1 MSWSRSLLG
10 RTSFLWAAGFFVL
23 AGLDWAAAR
32 AVPAWRAD
40 AVLTDRY
47 SVVQPI
53 RYGVGF
59 GVLFLAYALAYL
71 ALEALRRGPHR
82 PRLGAGHVTLTLVGV
97 ALALAPTRL
106 LTQAAAD
113 GSLGPPGR
121 ALEWLNAIALAGY
134 VLGLMGQLFFVA
146 VLIDA
151 FRPEANPR

>member
-23 AGLDWAAAR
+23 AAADWAAAR

-40 AVLTDRY
+40 AVLTDRF
-47 SVVQPI
+47 SVVEPV
-53 RYGVGF
+53 RYGLGF
-59 GVLFLAYALAYL
+59 GALFLAYALAYL
-71 ALEALRRGPHR
+71 VLEGLRRGPHR
-82 PRLGAGHVTLTLVGV
+82 RMLGAGHVALTLVGV
-97 ALALAPTRL
+97 SLALAPSRL
-106 LTQAAAD
+106 LTEAATN
-113 GSLGPPGR
+113 GSLGAPTR
-121 ALEWLNAIALAGY
+121 ALEWLNATASAGY

>member
-40 AVLTDRY
+40 AVLTGTY
-47 SVVQPI
+47 SVVQHVQ
-53 RYGVGF
+53 YGVGF
-59 GVLFLAYALAYL
+59 GALFLAYALAYL
-71 ALEALRRGPHR
+71 VLEGYRRGPHR
-82 PRLGAGHVTLTLVGV
+82 QWLGAAHVTVTLVGV
-97 ALALAPTRL
+97 ALALLPARL
-106 LTQAAAD
+106 LAQAATNGAL
-113 GSLGPPGR
+113 GSPGR
-121 ALEWLNAIALAGY
+121 ALEWLNAMASAGY